1 MEHTPEQSVTCIK
14 CNECCKWMTFT
25 LDIKRSTEDVP
36 EVGKFIEYYQRRGC
50 RVKWHKIDDVSGQ
63 IIVMIPYMCAELKIT
78 AVGGMCRI
86 YDKRPQLCR
95 EYDGR
100 WDPHMRD
107 LCKLP
112 VDEVTEVSTP
122 EGPNPFYQC
131 PFCGRLDP
139 GELTCN
145 FCGKLMRPPEDFD
158 G

>member
-25 LDIKRSTEDVP
+25 LEGLSTEQ
-36 EVGKFIEYYQRRGC
+36 EVAKYTEYYRRRGC
-50 RVKWHKIDDVSGQ
+50 RAVLKGRQLAIMV
-63 IIVMIPYMCAELKIT
+63 PYMCAVLKIT

-86 YDKRPQLCR
+86 YDRRPQLCR

-100 WDPHMRD
+100 LDPHMQD
-107 LCKLP
+107 LCRLLP
-112 VDEVTEVSTP
+112 EDEIIEVSTP